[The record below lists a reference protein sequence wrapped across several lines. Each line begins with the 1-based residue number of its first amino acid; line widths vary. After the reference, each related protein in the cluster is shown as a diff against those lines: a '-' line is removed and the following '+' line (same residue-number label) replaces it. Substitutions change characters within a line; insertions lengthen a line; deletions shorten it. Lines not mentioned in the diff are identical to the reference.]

1 MDESQNKHT
10 DLKKPKENPKVHTV
24 ESVTQNSRKCKLT
37 CSYRKQIS
45 GWLGIEKGRRNY
57 QRARENFG
65 GWQNDNYLIC
75 GGFPGYFLNL
85 SILQAN

>member
-45 GWLGIEKGRRNY
+45 G
-57 QRARENFG
+57 
-65 GWQNDNYLIC
+65 
-75 GGFPGYFLNL
+75 
-85 SILQAN
+85 